1 MSLPPFEFFSP
12 TTIAE
17 ALSLMA
23 ERGTKLQV
31 LAGGTELMG
40 RSKHGLINP
49 SCVMSLKRV
58 RSLVGI
64 KNRTRTLVIGASTT
78 LRELAESGLIPDSLK
93 AVSQAALLVA
103 APPVRNLATVGGNL
117 LQNSRC
123 LYYNQSAL
131 VRGGLG
137 PCFKLGGAI
146 CHAVKGGKRCFSVYQ
161 GDLAPALIA
170 VGAKAK
176 LQNRGSSRTIPVEEL
191 FTGKGKAPFALA
203 GGELLTE
210 IVLPIPVKPSFSAYQ
225 KFRLRGSIDY
235 PLASTAVFFST
246 GEKGTIDSARIVVGA
261 AGPAPKILAEAAGAV
276 ISRKAQDVDVEQV
289 GTFAAKA
296 MEAVSNMSLPGP
308 YRRKITAVL
317 TRRALQ
323 EALIDLTQVGNA

>member
-23 ERGTKLQV
+23 ERGGKLQV

-40 RSKHGLINP
+40 RLKHGLINP

-64 KNRTRTLVIGASTT
+64 KNKTHTLVIGAGTT
-78 LRELAESGLIPDSLK
+78 VRELAESGLIPDSLK

>member
-1 MSLPPFEFFSP
+1 MSLSHFEFLSP
-12 TTIAE
+12 TTVTE

-23 ERGTKLQV
+23 ERGGKLQV

-40 RSKHGLINP
+40 RLKHGLVNP

-64 KNRTRTLVIGASTT
+64 KNRTRTLVIGAGTT
-78 LRELAESGLIPDSLK
+78 LRELAESPLIPDALK
-93 AVSQAALLVA
+93 AVSQAARLVA
-103 APPVRNLATVGGNL
+103 APALRNLATVGGNL

-137 PCFKLGGAI
+137 PCFKLGGTV

-170 VGAKAK
+170 VGARAK
-176 LQNRGSSRTIPVEEL
+176 LQNLGSSRTVAIEEL
-191 FTGKGKAPFALA
+191 FTGKGKAPFVLA

-210 IVLPIPVKPSFSAYQ
+210 IVLPIPVKPSVSAYQ

-235 PLASTAVFFST
+235 PLASAAVFLST
-246 GEKGTIDSARIVVGA
+246 GKKGVIDSARIVVGA
-261 AGPAPKILAEAAGAV
+261 AGPAPKIAAEAGSAITGK
-276 ISRKAQDVDVEQV
+276 KAQDVAIEQV
-289 GTFAAKA
+289 GTFAAKVV
-296 MEAVSNMSLPGP
+296 EAVNNMPLPGP
-308 YRRKITAVL
+308 YRRKIAAVL

-323 EALIDLTQVGNA
+323 EALIDLAQVSNA

>member
-261 AGPAPKILAEAAGAV
+261 AGPAPKILAEAAGAT